1 MRCVGDFVGSS
12 FSLPPG
18 RKAPPRGRMRRK
30 SPLPKPSP
38 EGKAYER
45 ASGDPK
51 KRKNR
56 LPAEQSTGKRFF
68 VEKSVGQL
76 LLQPGLQLR
85 NGHSYLRSHKR
96 RRLWGPKAD
105 FKSSG
110 GVNPPSGEILAAPKY
125 SGPAA
130 ARRSM
135 EQGETRQLSR
145 PASPPARPSA
155 GRWALLP
162 APWYPGPGW

>member
-1 MRCVGDFVGSS
+1 MKEQAAT
-12 FSLPPG
+12 PQ
-18 RKAPPRGRMRRK
+18 
-30 SPLPKPSP
+30 
-38 EGKAYER
+38 
-45 ASGDPK
+45 

-110 GVNPPSGEILAAPKY
+110 GVNPPSGEILAAPKC
-125 SGPAA
+125 SVSAA
-130 ARRSM
+130 VRR
-135 EQGETRQLSR
+135 
-145 PASPPARPSA
+145 AW
-155 GRWALLP
+155 GR
-162 APWYPGPGW
+162 GKTFS